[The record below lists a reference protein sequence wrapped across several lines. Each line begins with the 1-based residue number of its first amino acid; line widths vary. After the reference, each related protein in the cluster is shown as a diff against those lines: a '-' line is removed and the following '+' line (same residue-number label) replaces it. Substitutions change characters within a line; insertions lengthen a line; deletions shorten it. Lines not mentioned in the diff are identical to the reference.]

1 MTNKKDYINKVFYK
15 NAQKMSAVPDACV
28 DLVVTSPP
36 YFNVKDYS
44 KDGYQ
49 EVQTNQKKKKQIDQ
63 KIY

>member
-1 MTNKKDYINKVFYK
+1 M
-15 NAQKMSAVPDACV
+15 PDGCV

-49 EVQTNQKKKKQIDQ
+49 EVQKIKKEKQIGDIGDYQ
-63 KIY
+63 KFIKEL

>member
-1 MTNKKDYINKVFYK
+1 MT
-15 NAQKMSAVPDACV
+15 AVPDGCV

-49 EVQTNQKKKKQIDQ
+49 EVQKIKKEKQIGDIGIT
-63 KIY
+63 KSLLKNF

>member
-1 MTNKKDYINKVFYK
+1 
-15 NAQKMSAVPDACV
+15 MSAVPDACV

-49 EVQTNQKKKKQIDQ
+49 EVQKNQKKNPMIR
-63 KIY
+63 